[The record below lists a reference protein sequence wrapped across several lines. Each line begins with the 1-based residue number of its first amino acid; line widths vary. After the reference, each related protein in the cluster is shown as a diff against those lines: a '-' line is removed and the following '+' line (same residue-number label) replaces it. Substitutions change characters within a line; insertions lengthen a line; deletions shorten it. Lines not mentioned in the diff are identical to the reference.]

1 MKLSQIIFENDEKE
15 LALNFKAALDK
26 EMEDGQLDEVAIS
39 ALGILTWALAS
50 NTILDMLGKYA
61 SKKLKNIGFNK
72 AADKAAALHKWAHNN
87 ERNFIKFIG
96 GIISPF
102 VKDNYINSI
111 FGLIFGFIKGLF
123 LVLLV
128 GLGIKAGIGVAKA
141 VKGAS
146 AGSATLSAVKGALK
160 GRDIANVGSEIA
172 AAI

>member
-15 LALNFKAALDK
+15 LALSFKAALDK

-102 VKDNYINSI
+102 VKDSKKRQTIA
-111 FGLIFGFIKGLF
+111 KGLF